1 MRQKLYLYED
11 IINNQNLLF
20 DLKHDIIFRNVFL
33 NECSLNYICKL
44 FNYLLG
50 YNYEELKK
58 NLKIIN
64 NEHISNSATSNIIRS
79 DIIYKFNEIYIILEM
94 NISDKEFHINKNYQ
108 YLFKQHSSRLNN
120 KNRYKNK
127 TILINIDNYD
137 VLGKNDI
144 IYKTNLFISKYY
156 KCIYN
161 YINIIHINLDGIK
174 RKLYNKDELNWIDKF
189 LIIFVEQDKRKIL
202 SVTNERE
209 VRKIMEYMYGLDF
222 KEGDPVTYNYQEAEK
237 LRKEM
242 ALEHEKKL
250 EEQESKLQKH
260 ESKLHKQESKL
271 HKQESKLQK
280 HESKL
285 NEREFE
291 LKDQKLKIEAREKK
305 LEEKQI
311 NLAKSLKKAGLPI
324 NKILEITEL
333 SKNKIIS
340 L

>member
-33 NECSLNYICKL
+33 NDCSLDYVCKL

-50 YNYEELKK
+50 YSYEELKK
-58 NLKIIN
+58 DLKIIN
-64 NEHISNSATSNIIRS
+64 NEHTSNSATSNIIRS
-79 DIIYKFNEIYIILEM
+79 DIIYKFNDIYIILEM

-127 TILINIDNYD
+127 TILINIDNYN

-144 IYKTNLFISKYY
+144 IYKSNLFISKYY
-156 KCIYN
+156 KCIYK
-161 YINIIHINLDGIK
+161 YIDIIHINLDGIR
-174 RKLYNKDELNWIDKF
+174 RKLYNKDELSWIDKF
-189 LIIFVEQDKRKIL
+189 LIIFIEQDKRKIL
-202 SVTNERE
+202 SVINERE
-209 VRKIMEYMYGLDF
+209 VIKIMEYMYGLDF

-242 ALEHEKKL
+242 ALEHERELL
-250 EEQESKLQKH
+250 EH
-260 ESKLHKQESKL
+260 ESKLHEHENKLHEHESKL
-271 HKQESKLQK
+271 HEQENNLHERESKL
-280 HESKL
+280 
-285 NEREFE
+285 
-291 LKDQKLKIEAREKK
+291 KDKKLKIEAREKK

-311 NLAKSLKKAGLPI
+311 NLAKELKKAGFPL
-324 NKILEITEL
+324 NRILEITEL

>member
-33 NECSLNYICKL
+33 NDCSLDYVCKL

-50 YNYEELKK
+50 YSYEELKK
-58 NLKIIN
+58 DLKIIN
-64 NEHISNSATSNIIRS
+64 NEHTSNSATSNIIRS
-79 DIIYKFNEIYIILEM
+79 DIIYKFNDIYIILEM

-137 VLGKNDI
+137 VLDKNDI
-144 IYKTNLFISKYY
+144 IYKSNLFISKYN

-250 EEQESKLQKH
+250 EEQESKLQK
-260 ESKLHKQESKL
+260 
-271 HKQESKLQK
+271 QESKLQK

-285 NEREFE
+285 NERESE